1 MHRYLKTLICLG
13 VLFVYASVIAQTEPR
28 LPSPPVEP
36 KVAKPED
43 VASID
48 SILKALYDVISGP
61 AGQKRDW
68 DRMRSLFAPEAK
80 MSATAKR
87 RDGTVVR
94 RSFSVEE
101 YITANSKVMEEGGFF
116 EKGIANHVDQY
127 GQIAQVF
134 SSYESRKALTDEK
147 PFARGIN
154 SFSLWNDGKR
164 WWVHNVLWLGE
175 SEQHAIPAAYLPATS
190 GADAGGKKKD
200 D

>member
-1 MHRYLKTLICLG
+1 MHRTLKAIVCLG
-13 VLFVYASVIAQTEPR
+13 VLFAFANVMAQTP
-28 LPSPPVEP
+28 PAQSSPPVEP

-48 SILKALYDVISGP
+48 AILKALYDVISGP

-101 YITANSKVMEEGGFF
+101 YIAANTKAMEEGGFF

-164 WWVHNVLWLGE
+164 WWVVGIIWQGE
-175 SEQHAIPAAYLPATS
+175 SPDNPLPEKFLK
-190 GADAGGKKKD
+190 DGGK
-200 D
+200 